1 MDANTRN
8 SYLSLAMK
16 IFGVIFM
23 VGVFAMMKLMPGSWG
38 WEPHQPEYE
47 LMIQG
52 MYIVLGIFLFRASSD
67 PSANKSLIDFTI
79 WSSAVHGGIMAYQ
92 AIVDP
97 TEIPNFYGDIPA
109 LFLVAIVLFVLRPRD

>member
-1 MDANTRN
+1 MDATTRN
-8 SYLSLAMK
+8 TYLSLAMK
-16 IFGVIFM
+16 VFGVIFI
-23 VGVFAMMKLMPGSWG
+23 VGVYAMMKLMPGSWG

-67 PSANKSLIDFTI
+67 PAANKSLIDFTI

-92 AIVDP
+92 AIVDSS
-97 TEIPNFYGDIPA
+97 EMANFYGDIPA
-109 LFLVAIVLFVLRPRD
+109 LFLVAIVLWVLRPRD